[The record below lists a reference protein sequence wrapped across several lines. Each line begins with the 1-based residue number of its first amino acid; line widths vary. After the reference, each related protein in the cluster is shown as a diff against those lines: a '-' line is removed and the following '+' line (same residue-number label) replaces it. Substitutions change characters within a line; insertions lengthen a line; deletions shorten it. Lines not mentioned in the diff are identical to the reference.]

1 MRWLSAWGLV
11 WLVAG
16 TQMAAS
22 GRSYDPAKDFSS
34 VKNPNDPWAY
44 GYSSSAVATDFIVSP
59 DVRTNLI
66 ERKKLVGWCRDKEQG
81 DGNPSVTC
89 NKATSAVKL
98 PSFVQ
103 PLGCLNLHPG
113 PEGQRAVVRFTAPET
128 SMYNVQG
135 AFSALT
141 TTTTDPHVL
150 VNGKEVIELK
160 PISEDNRRERFGFSR
175 QLEKGDALD
184 FAVGNGG
191 NGYTC
196 DSTGLMVTVT
206 PSAAGLSAPAATGS
220 TVVNNKVPELA
231 ALRSAYSRQSRLLT
245 EENDQAIKRVKAG
258 YIASL
263 TQLEVMA
270 KKRGELDAVLAIKA
284 ETTRHTKRV
293 EPTSQEQ
300 AAMPQALL
308 QLRTKYL
315 ADLAGAA
322 SGLKEK
328 ESQALKQYLLEL
340 EKLERRYTQRGDIA
354 GAVIIRDE
362 RTPLAAGPDK

>member
-1 MRWLSAWGLV
+1 MRWLGVGGLA
-11 WLVAG
+11 WLVVGA
-16 TQMAAS
+16 QMAAS

-34 VKNPNDPWAY
+34 GKNPNACWAF
-44 GYSSSAVATDFIVSP
+44 GYSSAAVATDFVAFP
-59 DVRTNLI
+59 DVRTNLV
-66 ERKKLVGWCRDKEQG
+66 ERKKLVGWCRNKEQG

-113 PEGQRAVVRFTAPET
+113 PEGHRAVVRFTAPET

-150 VNGKEVIELK
+150 VNGKELVELK

-175 QLEKGDALD
+175 QLEKGDTLD
-184 FAVGNGG
+184 FAVGTGG

-220 TVVNNKVPELA
+220 TVVNHKVPELA
-231 ALRSAYSRQSRLLT
+231 ALRSAYSRQSRLLMD
-245 EENDQAIKRVKAG
+245 ENDQALKRAKAG
-258 YIASL
+258 YVVSL
-263 TQLEVMA
+263 TQLGTMA
-270 KKRGELDAVLAIKA
+270 QKCGELDAVLAIKA
-284 ETTRHTKRV
+284 EATRHTKRV

-308 QLRTKYL
+308 QLRAKYL
-315 ADLAGAA
+315 AELAGVA
-322 SGLKEK
+322 SGLQEK
-328 ESQALKQYLLEL
+328 ESQALKQYLSEL

-362 RTPLAAGPDK
+362 RTQLAAGLAK

>member
-1 MRWLSAWGLV
+1 LPWLGVFGLV
-11 WLVAG
+11 V
-16 TQMAAS
+16 QIAAS
-22 GRSYDPAKDFSS
+22 GRSYDPAKDFSG

-44 GYSSSAVATDFIVSP
+44 GYTSSTVTTDFVVFP
-59 DVRTNLI
+59 DVRTNLV
-66 ERKKLVGWCRDKEQG
+66 ERKKLVGWCRDKEKG

-89 NKATSAVKL
+89 NKTGSTVKL

-113 PEGQRAVVRFTAPET
+113 PEGHRSVVRFTAPET

-150 VNGKEVIELK
+150 MNGKEVVELK
-160 PISEDNRRERFGFSR
+160 PISENNRRERFGFSR
-175 QLEKGDALD
+175 QLEKGDTLD
-184 FAVGNGG
+184 FAVGHGG

-206 PSAAGLSAPAATGS
+206 PGAAGLSAPAASGS
-220 TVVNNKVPELA
+220 TVVNNKVPELS
-231 ALRSAYSRQSRLLT
+231 ALRSAYARQSRLLT
-245 EENDQAIKRVKAG
+245 EENEQAIKRVKAG
-258 YIASL
+258 YGASL
-263 TQLEVMA
+263 APLEAMA

-284 ETTRHTKRV
+284 ETARHAKKV

-308 QLRTKYL
+308 QLRAKYL
-315 ADLAGAA
+315 AELAGVV
-322 SGLKEK
+322 SGMKEK
-328 ESQALKQYLLEL
+328 ESQALKQYVAEL

-354 GAVIIRDE
+354 GAMIIRDE
-362 RTPLAAGPDK
+362 RTQLAAGLDK